1 MKKTMKRFFASLL
14 AFTMTFATLSLTAA
28 AEGEEFDMFIAI
40 GADAEAENDW
50 GFQYYGEGADNV
62 GDIVATNAKAKVGDT
77 VTIGLTMPNEVVY
90 TWFMAPVLVAEGVSN
105 VDYTIDSIKLDGE
118 DILGNVDLTAGDAW
132 WYEGTGPYGSDQ
144 SIRLAGGY
152 NEWGTKYMAEAP
164 AGFTT
169 IEYTITI
176 NDVTFGGG
184 ESGEV
189 VLSEESYPAFIAI
202 GADAEAENDWGFQ
215 YYGEGADNVGDVV
228 ATNGELKSGETTT
241 LTLEFPS
248 PVVYTWFVA
257 PCMIVDD
264 SSAISAQSTFD
275 IKVYLDG
282 EEADVDLAAGD
293 AFWAEGT
300 GPYAGEQCIRIAGG
314 YNEWGTKYIAESP
327 AGFSSIS
334 FEITPTIYVGG
345 AAEEETGSAAGDFDP
360 NGTYHA
366 YLGLQTPHWTY
377 RDGWNSD
384 NGIGSD
390 NWGQFVKNND
400 SGETF
405 GVVTDAVI
413 AGNGTYTVSITD
425 FGTVFVDDF
434 AAEGKDC
441 FNLIYVDTDIPLSD
455 AVTVTDVQLKIDGST
470 KHTVDVGYQS
480 PDDKDYVN
488 IMIQNIWN
496 NDIKEISY
504 YPAPTTSLEITFTI
518 SGFAYDAAP
527 AEEAPAEN
535 TAPAESAAPAET
547 TESGSNT
554 GLIVGIVAAVVVVAG
569 GAAGVVVAKK
579 KKGNK

>member
-28 AEGEEFDMFIAI
+28 AEGEEFDM
-40 GADAEAENDW
+40 
-50 GFQYYGEGADNV
+50 
-62 GDIVATNAKAKVGDT
+62 
-77 VTIGLTMPNEVVY
+77 
-90 TWFMAPVLVAEGVSN
+90 
-105 VDYTIDSIKLDGE
+105 
-118 DILGNVDLTAGDAW
+118 
-132 WYEGTGPYGSDQ
+132 
-144 SIRLAGGY
+144 
-152 NEWGTKYMAEAP
+152 
-164 AGFTT
+164 
-169 IEYTITI
+169 
-176 NDVTFGGG
+176 
-184 ESGEV
+184 
-189 VLSEESYPAFIAI
+189 FIAI